1 MFTGLIQGVGRLR
14 ELEPREGDIR
24 IHIDTGSLPFK
35 AVEMGESIAVNGVCL
50 TVTGFDDASFSADV
64 STETLSL
71 TTLGA
76 LAEGAALNLE
86 RAMQPTERMGG
97 HMVSGHVDGIG
108 RVLDVHEDARAQ
120 RWRFAM
126 PREIARYVAKKGSIS
141 VDGVSLTVNAVDDAT
156 FEVALV
162 PHTVSHTVFADT
174 KVGDAVNLEID
185 VVARYV
191 ERLLEQRDA

>member
-14 ELEPREGDIR
+14 ALEPREGDIR
-24 IHIDTGSLPFK
+24 IHIDAGSLPFDTI
-35 AVEMGESIAVNGVCL
+35 ELGESIAVNGVCL

-86 RAMQPTERMGG
+86 RALQPTERMGG
-97 HMVSGHVDGIG
+97 HMVSGHVDGVG
-108 RVLDVHEDARAQ
+108 HVLDVHEDARAQ
-120 RWRFAM
+120 RWRFRM
-126 PREIARYVAKKGSIS
+126 PAELAKYVAKKGSIG
-141 VDGVSLTVNAVDDAT
+141 VDGVSLTVNAVDDTT

-162 PHTVSHTVFADT
+162 PHTVSHTAFANT
-174 KVGDAVNLEID
+174 GVGDAVNLEID

>member
-14 ELEPREGDIR
+14 ALEPREGDIR
-24 IHIDTGSLPFK
+24 IHIDAGSLPFDTI
-35 AVEMGESIAVNGVCL
+35 ELGESIAVNGVCL

-86 RAMQPTERMGG
+86 RALQPTERMGG
-97 HMVSGHVDGIG
+97 HMVSGHVDGVG
-108 RVLDVHEDARAQ
+108 HVLDVHEDARAQ
-120 RWRFAM
+120 RWRFRM
-126 PREIARYVAKKGSIS
+126 PAELAKYVAKKGSIC
-141 VDGVSLTVNAVDDAT
+141 VDGVSLTVNAVDDTT

-162 PHTVSHTVFADT
+162 PHTVSHTAFANT
-174 KVGDAVNLEID
+174 GVGDAVNLEID

>member
-14 ELEPREGDIR
+14 ALEPREGDIR
-24 IHIDTGSLPFK
+24 IHVDTGSLPFD

-86 RAMQPTERMGG
+86 RALQPTERMGG
-97 HMVSGHVDGIG
+97 HMVSGHVDGVG
-108 RVLDVHEDARAQ
+108 HVLDVHEDARAQ
-120 RWRFAM
+120 RWRFRM
-126 PREIARYVAKKGSIS
+126 PAELAKYVAKKGSIC
-141 VDGVSLTVNAVDDAT
+141 VDGVSLTVNAVDDTT

-162 PHTVSHTVFADT
+162 PHTVSHTAFANT
-174 KVGDAVNLEID
+174 GVGDAVNLEID

>member
-14 ELEPREGDIR
+14 ALEPSGGDIR
-24 IHIDTGSLPFK
+24 IHIDTGSLPFG
-35 AVEMGESIAVNGVCL
+35 APEMGESIAVNGVCL
-50 TVTGFDDASFSADV
+50 TVVHFDDASFSADV

-71 TTLGA
+71 TTLGG
-76 LAEGAALNLE
+76 LAEGAMLNLE
-86 RAMQPTERMGG
+86 RALQPTERLGG
-97 HMVSGHVDGIG
+97 HMVSGHVDGVG

-120 RWRFAM
+120 RWRFQM
-126 PREIARYVAKKGSIS
+126 PKELAKYVAKKGSIS

-162 PHTVSHTVFADT
+162 PHTVSHTAFADT

-191 ERLLEQRDA
+191 ERLLEQPDA

>member
-50 TVTGFDDASFSADV
+50 TVTSFDDASFSADV

-108 RVLDVHEDARAQ
+108 RVLDVQEDARAQ